1 MDFSAQLQVTAV
13 VRRWNGNVIGRPD
26 TTTQITAAVTDP
38 AYQIDLYI
46 ETDDTDLEPGDYIEI
61 TGNCSRP

>member
-13 VRRWNGNVIGRPD
+13 VRRWNGNVIGGPD
-26 TTTQITAAVTDP
+26 TTAQITAAATGP

-61 TGNCSRP
+61 TGNRSRS